1 MCYNIR
7 ALINWAR
14 FLVSTGIWKNK
25 WQVGVTRSD
34 TLSLNLNIT
43 GNRNNYVPA
52 FA

>member
-1 MCYNIR
+1 MCYNVR
-7 ALINWAR
+7 ALLIGPAFGFDRNMDEWTA
-14 FLVSTGIWKNK
+14 S
-25 WQVGVTRSD
+25 RSD